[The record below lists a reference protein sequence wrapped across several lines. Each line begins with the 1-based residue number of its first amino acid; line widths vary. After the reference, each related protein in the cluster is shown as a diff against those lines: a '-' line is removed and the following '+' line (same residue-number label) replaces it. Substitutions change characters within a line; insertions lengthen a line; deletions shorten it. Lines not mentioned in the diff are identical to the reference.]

1 VSEPGRSAKLA
12 AKVATLRAEPGAE
25 LAAHDDEVALE
36 EPLEIRLSGDPFVT
50 VMRTP
55 GHDRELAL
63 GFLFAEGVIRSR
75 DDVGSAVHCGR
86 PGQGAENVLDLGPGP
101 GFAFDVEVEPE
112 RRRRALSSAAC
123 GLCGRAMIDDLVAR
137 LTPLDDDSSF
147 ERSFVTRLTSELRAR
162 QPAFDRTGALH
173 AAGVALEGGTLEL
186 VREDVG
192 RHNAVDKVV
201 GRLLLD
207 ARLPARGAALVVS
220 GRASFEIVQKAAMA
234 RIPAIVSVSAPSSL
248 AVSTAARVGML
259 LVGFAREGRFN
270 VYTGAERL
278 R

>member
-1 VSEPGRSAKLA
+1 VSREAPSAR
-12 AKVATLRAEPGAE
+12 VETLVAEPGAE
-25 LAAHDDEVALE
+25 LRARDDELAIE
-36 EPLEIRLSGDPFVT
+36 EPLEIRLSGDAFVT
-50 VMRTP
+50 IMRTP

-75 DDVGSAVHCGR
+75 DDVGHAVHCGR

-112 RRRRALSSAAC
+112 RRRRSLSSAAC
-123 GLCGRAMIDDLVAR
+123 GLCGRAMIDDLVERLRPVDAGAR
-137 LTPLDDDSSF
+137 F
-147 ERSFVTRLTSELRAR
+147 ERRFLEHLTDELRTH

-173 AAGVALEGGTLEL
+173 AAGVAFPNGELEL

-207 ARLPARGAALVVS
+207 ARLPASGAALVVS
-220 GRASFEIVQKAAMA
+220 GRASFEIVQKAAAAGMSA
-234 RIPAIVSVSAPSSL
+234 VVSVSAPSSL
-248 AVSTAARVGML
+248 AVSTAERVGLL
-259 LVGFAREGRFN
+259 LVGFARGGRFN
-270 VYTGAERL
+270 VYAGASRL
-278 R
+278 A

>member
-1 VSEPGRSAKLA
+1 MKAKA
-12 AKVATLRAEPGAE
+12 ETRVQTLVAEPGSPLVAR
-25 LAAHDDEVALE
+25 DDELALE

-63 GFLFAEGVIRSR
+63 GFLLAEGVIGSR
-75 DDVGSAVHCGR
+75 DDVGRAVHCGR

-112 RRRRALSSAAC
+112 RRRRSLSNAAC
-123 GLCGRAMIDDLVAR
+123 GLCGRALIDDLVAR
-137 LTPLDDDSSF
+137 LRPVEGDARF
-147 ERSFVTRLTSELRAR
+147 ERSFVERLTDELRGN
-162 QPAFDRTGALH
+162 QPTFDRTGALH
-173 AAGVALEGGTLEL
+173 AAGVAFAGGELEI

-207 ARLPARGAALVVS
+207 GRLPARSAALVVS
-220 GRASFEIVQKAAMA
+220 GRASFEIVQKAAAAGMA
-234 RIPAIVSVSAPSSL
+234 AVVSVSAPSSL
-248 AVSTAARVGML
+248 AVSTASSLGLL
-259 LVGFAREGRFN
+259 LVGFARGGRFN
-270 VYTGAERL
+270 VYAGASRL
-278 R
+278 I

>member
-1 VSEPGRSAKLA
+1 LRAKDDPGAR
-12 AKVATLRAEPGAE
+12 VETLVAEPGAE
-25 LAAHDDEVALE
+25 LGPRDDELAVE
-36 EPLEIRLSGDPFVT
+36 EPLEIRLIGDPFVT

-75 DDVGSAVHCGR
+75 DDVGRAVHCGR
-86 PGQGAENVLDLGPGP
+86 PGHGAENVLDLGPGP

-112 RRRRALSSAAC
+112 RRRRSLSSAAC
-123 GLCGRAMIDDLVAR
+123 GLCGRAMIDDLVERLRPVEGGAR
-137 LTPLDDDSSF
+137 F
-147 ERSFVTRLTSELRAR
+147 ERRFIEQLTDELRAR

-173 AAGVALEGGTLEL
+173 AAGLAFPGAALEL

-207 ARLPARGAALVVS
+207 ARLPASGAALVVS

-234 RIPAIVSVSAPSSL
+234 GMAAVVCVSAPSSL
-248 AVSTAARVGML
+248 AVSTAARLGLL
-259 LVGFAREGRFN
+259 LVGFARGGRFN
-270 VYTGAERL
+270 VYAGAARL
-278 R
+278 G